1 MCARIYLVIKTTTVF
16 SPFNS
21 MVTRLKCEANHYQF
35 GSDFVIKA
43 ELKTNPY
50 IICFFW
56 LSTSIFVLGHMVLTL
71 EKPFQHDSGIG
82 GTDLITFVWYT

>member
-1 MCARIYLVIKTTTVF
+1 
-16 SPFNS
+16 

-50 IICFFW
+50 IICIFW